1 MQKNECKISQWRL
14 LSIQILT
21 LVTSYHLR
29 FVELVVVGVGVAD
42 FVNVSLDRIFKI
54 KPVMS
59 KERNQTQY
67 FQNQTKLGSN
77 LFCKSNKRKK
87 KLSRSNIFE
96 NRTSPVP
103 ILTRGWCVTS
113 FMNGP
118 SPHVNVNVAAVIRLK
133 CSGKICVIIIG
144 ALDIQPAMTKTR
156 LVWVVEPQII

>member
-1 MQKNECKISQWRL
+1 MLLHSNVLKMHKNECRSSQWRL

-87 KLSRSNIFE
+87 TFPDQTLLKTEQARF
-96 NRTSPVP
+96 RFFT
-103 ILTRGWCVTS
+103 GGCCVTS
-113 FMNGP
+113 FM
-118 SPHVNVNVAAVIRLK
+118 L
-133 CSGKICVIIIG
+133 
-144 ALDIQPAMTKTR
+144 
-156 LVWVVEPQII
+156 